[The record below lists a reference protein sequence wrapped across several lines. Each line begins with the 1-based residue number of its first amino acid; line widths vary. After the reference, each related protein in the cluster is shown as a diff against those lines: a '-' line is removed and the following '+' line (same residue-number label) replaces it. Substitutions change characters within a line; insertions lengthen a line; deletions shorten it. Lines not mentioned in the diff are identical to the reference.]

1 MIGVYLVE
9 WMNVGNDITPLAHA
23 IVRADD
29 KVSKGRV
36 EVLTRSDARASW
48 RD

>member
-9 WMNVGNDITPLAHA
+9 WMNVGNDITPLAHV
-23 IVRADD
+23 IVRADG

-36 EVLTRSDARASW
+36 EVLSDARASW